1 MPSVVQL
8 KRTRPP
14 KAVIRAAITRLSSP
28 PVDHNI
34 PGLPVLS
41 HEEIICVEQARA
53 ALARMKQTFA
63 GWVAVAHAL
72 KALETRAARMGGR
85 TFERLCEREG
95 LGSDV
100 LNRGRV
106 WKLRQILER
115 LPAVEAWRA
124 KLTDRERFR
133 WSSPESTLRYC
144 PLFVKPKPVR
154 AAASNVSPRI
164 EVTDSADDIA
174 STLLDMFLPRKAEAI
189 ARAVLA
195 QLKERPAQQ
204 RLSAEVSFGAK

>member
-8 KRTRPP
+8 KRHPP
-14 KAVIRAAITRLSSP
+14 KAVIRAAIARLSSP

-34 PGLPVLS
+34 SGLPVLTDA
-41 HEEIICVEQARA
+41 EVALVEGARL

-63 GWVAVAHAL
+63 GWIAVARAL
-72 KALETRAARMGGR
+72 KTLEDKAHHMGGR

-95 LGSDV
+95 FGSDV

-124 KLTDRERFR
+124 TLTDKQRFK
-133 WSSPESTLRYC
+133 WASPESVLRYC
-144 PLFVKPKPVR
+144 PLFVKPRPVQ
-154 AAASNVSPRI
+154 AATPHI
-164 EVTDSADDIA
+164 EPTDTAEEIA
-174 STLLDMFLPRKAEAI
+174 TVLVGMFLPRKAEAI
-189 ARAVLA
+189 FRAGLAKLAART
-195 QLKERPAQQ
+195 
-204 RLSAEVSFGAK
+204 